1 MPAVIYEMSR
11 KKLGMTTILDDAGN
25 LLGMISDGDLRRLL
39 ERDGGRAL
47 DHTAGEIMNPQ
58 PVTIDAEEFASSALA
73 LMEQKKITSLIVISQ
88 SGRAEG
94 VLHLHDLW
102 SLELI

>member
-1 MPAVIYEMSR
+1 MSR
-11 KKLGMTTILDDAGN
+11 KKLGMTTVLDDKDH

-47 DHTAGEIMNPQ
+47 EHTAGEIMNPH
-58 PVTIDAEEFASSALA
+58 PVTIEPSAFASSALA
-73 LMEQKKITSLIVISQ
+73 LMEEKKITSLIVTSPD
-88 SGRAEG
+88 GRAEG

-102 SLELI
+102 TLELI

>member
-1 MPAVIYEMSR
+1 MSR
-11 KKLGMTTILDDAGN
+11 KKLGMTTILDDVGN

-39 ERDGGRAL
+39 ERDGGRSL

-58 PVTIDAEEFASSALA
+58 PVTIDAEAFASSALS
-73 LMEQKKITSLIVISQ
+73 LMEQKKITSLIVISP

>member
-1 MPAVIYEMSR
+1 
-11 KKLGMTTILDDAGN
+11 MTTVTDNSGM

-47 DHTAGEIMNPQ
+47 DHTAGEIMNSK
-58 PVTIDAEEFASSALA
+58 PVTIETSAFASAALA
-73 LMEQKKITSLIVISQ
+73 LMEDRKITSLIVVSTA
-88 SGRAEG
+88 GRAEG

-102 SLELI
+102 TLELI